1 MLRKKRNIGFIA
13 LNTDAN
19 DSIYFF
25 FSYFNSK
32 YFFHKLSKNST
43 VGRLALTGES
53 FLMGYTVEN
62 QVLIA
67 FNDEQPHIVYY
78 IIIGNRFSLD
88 LSYIKSSL
96 YLIISL
102 INLNFL
108 MRSQRML
115 VNRFR
120 ADLDSF

>member
-19 DSIYFF
+19 DSIYF

-67 FNDEQPHIVYY
+67 FNDEQPQIVYY

>member
-1 MLRKKRNIGFIA
+1 MLTIRFI
-13 LNTDAN
+13 
-19 DSIYFF
+19 F

-53 FLMGYTVEN
+53 FLMGYTLEN
-62 QVLIA
+62 HVLIA